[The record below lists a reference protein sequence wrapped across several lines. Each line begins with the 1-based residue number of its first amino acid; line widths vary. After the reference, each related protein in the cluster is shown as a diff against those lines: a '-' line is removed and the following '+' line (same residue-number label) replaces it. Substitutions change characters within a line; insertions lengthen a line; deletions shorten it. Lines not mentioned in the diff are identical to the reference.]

1 MRLFAK
7 RVRDPEVCFCQNVVE
22 VINDLSQAT
31 TNVAWLAIAKR
42 VLTERGLLDILVK
55 HGDNIAGYIIE
66 ECYPSDRNTLMN
78 HAEALC
84 EIASGGLSLL
94 ENPPVLYALSRVLK
108 KMGLY
113 DSEKKALLKK
123 YVYKGNVDDSLLN
136 YMMQIFE

>member
-1 MRLFAK
+1 
-7 RVRDPEVCFCQNVVE
+7 
-22 VINDLSQAT
+22 
-31 TNVAWLAIAKR
+31 
-42 VLTERGLLDILVK
+42 
-55 HGDNIAGYIIE
+55 
-66 ECYPSDRNTLMN
+66 MN

>member
-22 VINDLSQAT
+22 VIDG
-31 TNVAWLAIAKR
+31 
-42 VLTERGLLDILVK
+42 LTAVRERGLLDILVK

>member
-22 VINDLSQAT
+22 VIDGLTAVT
-31 TNVAWLAIAKR
+31 TNVAWTAITQR
-42 VLTERGLLDILVK
+42 VLRKRGLLDILVK
-55 HGDNIAGYIIE
+55 HGDNIGGYIIE
-66 ECYPSDRNTLMN
+66 ECY